1 MKFILKKFMGEQP
14 ARFVA
19 LGFLIIILS
28 GAFLLTLPFSTVDGK
43 GISFVK
49 ALFTATS
56 ATCVTG
62 LVVVDTNMYWTVWGK
77 IIILF
82 LIQIGGLGFMSLA
95 TLISIVIRRGIG
107 LRERLVLAD
116 SISTNSLA
124 GIVKLVE
131 HVLIGTLIF
140 EGLGA
145 IVLSIRF
152 IPEFG
157 ICDGIFKG
165 IFHSIS
171 AFCNAGFDLMGSS
184 SAEFVSLTA
193 YVGDITVNLVIMTL
207 IVVGGIGFLVW
218 KDLYTQPNPKKWK
231 LHTKLALTVTG
242 SLILFGF
249 LAFLFLEWSN
259 PKTLGALQTH
269 QKPLAAMFMSITPR
283 TAGYNTISIAD
294 LGASSKLIT
303 VILMFIGGSPGST
316 AGGIK
321 TIVFGIMIYTL
332 FSVLKG
338 QDYIHAFKK
347 RLTSGTMMRAVTI
360 VILGLTIVF
369 SGTLLILAYE
379 NLYGY
384 SGVEPLSALFEVTSA
399 FATVGLTTGITPYLS
414 NSSLILLSL
423 IMFIGRVGIFTTLI
437 AITVKRASSEETF
450 RYPEERI
457 IIG

>member
-1 MKFILKKFMGEQP
+1 MKSSLKRFMGTQP
-14 ARFVA
+14 TRFVA

-28 GAFLLTLPFSTVDGK
+28 GAFLLTLPFSTMNGK

-62 LVVVDTNMYWTVWGK
+62 LVVVDTNVYWTVWGK
-77 IIILF
+77 IIILS

-116 SISTNSLA
+116 SVSTNSLS
-124 GIVKLVE
+124 GIIKLVQ
-131 HVLIGTLIF
+131 HILIGTLLF
-140 EGLGA
+140 ESIGA
-145 IVLSIRF
+145 IILSIRF
-152 IPEFG
+152 IPEYG
-157 ICDGIFKG
+157 IWDGIFKG

-193 YVGDITVNLVIMTL
+193 YVGDITVNLVIMAL

-218 KDLYTQPNPKKWK
+218 EDLFNQPNPNKWK
-231 LHTKLALTVTG
+231 LHTKLALIITG
-242 SLILFGF
+242 ALIIFGF

-259 PKTLGALQTH
+259 PKTLGALQIH

-283 TAGYNTISIAD
+283 TAGYNTISISD

-384 SGVEPLSALFEVTSA
+384 TRVEPLSALFEVTSA